1 MATISALGTGSG
13 LDLNSL
19 VEQLLQAER
28 APVEN
33 RLNQREE
40 RFESQLSALGV
51 FSGALSGLRDAAR
64 GLESGRGLAARQ
76 AVSSNEQA
84 FTATAREGTAPGQF
98 QVQVLSLAE
107 ADKLA
112 SGPFESSAA
121 EIGTGTLQ
129 FSVGARSFSINIDE
143 TNNSL
148 AGIRDAINNA
158 GNNRDVSASII
169 NDGENSRL
177 ILTARN
183 TGEENAIQVS
193 ASGGDGGLA
202 ALTNTDPEAGL
213 TRINEAADAVAVVD
227 GFTVTSA
234 SNRIEGAIDG
244 VTLDLVGAQAEGEAP
259 ARLTI
264 SENRGATLEQV
275 REFVTRYNGF
285 VDVLNG
291 LASYDPE
298 TEVAGPLQGNATVRS
313 IASEVRSILT
323 GIVPEAAQGS
333 NTLTAIG
340 ITSQE
345 GGTLRIDEG
354 RLNQVIDQRPQAL
367 QELFGGDNGLGARLG
382 NYLGDVV
389 GPGSVLEGQ
398 SANLQNRL
406 DDIGRQREALEARLE
421 RTEQRFVRQ
430 FSALDALVAELNQTS
445 AFLSQQFETSNNIG
459 GGRR

>member
-40 RFESQLSALGV
+40 RFETQLSALGV

-64 GLESGRGLAARQ
+64 GLESGRGLAARN
-76 AVSSNEQA
+76 AVSSNEQVLS
-84 FTATAREGTAPGQF
+84 ATASEGTAPGRF
-98 QVQVLSLAE
+98 DVRVLALAE
-107 ADKLA
+107 ADKRA
-112 SGPFESSAA
+112 SQAFESRTDA
-121 EIGTGTLQ
+121 IGTGTLN
-129 FSVGARSFSINIDE
+129 FTVGERSFSVDIDSS
-143 TNNSL
+143 NNSL
-148 AGIRDAINNA
+148 EGISQAINRSLTNA
-158 GNNRDVSASII
+158 GVSASII
-169 NDGENSRL
+169 NDAEGSRL
-177 ILTARN
+177 ILSGRETGADN
-183 TGEENAIQVS
+183 TIDLTVTNATGDLGQLATPNLEVIS
-193 ASGGDGGLA
+193 A
-202 ALTNTDPEAGL
+202 
-213 TRINEAADAVAVVD
+213 AADARAEID
-227 GFTVTSA
+227 GFEVTSA
-234 SNRIEGAIDG
+234 SNRIEGAIQG
-244 VTLDLVGAQAEGEAP
+244 LTLDLAGVQGEEDAP
-259 ARLTI
+259 VRVNIT
-264 SENRGATLEQV
+264 ENRGATLEQV
-275 REFVTRYNGF
+275 REFVTRYNGL

-298 TEVAGPLQGNATVRS
+298 TEIAGPLQGNATVRS

-323 GIVPEAAQGS
+323 GIVPEAAPGS

-354 RLNQVIDQRPQAL
+354 RLNQVIDERPQAL

-382 NYLGDVV
+382 NYLGNVV
-389 GPGSVLEGQ
+389 GRGSVLEGQ
-398 SANLQNRL
+398 TANLQNRL

-430 FSALDALVAELNQTS
+430 FSALDSLVAELNQTS
-445 AFLSQQFETSNNIG
+445 AFLSQQFETINNIG